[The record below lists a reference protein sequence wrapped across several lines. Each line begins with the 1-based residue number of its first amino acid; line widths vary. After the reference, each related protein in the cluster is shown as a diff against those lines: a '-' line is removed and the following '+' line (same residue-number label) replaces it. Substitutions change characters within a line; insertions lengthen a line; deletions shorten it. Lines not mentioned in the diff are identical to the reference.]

1 MHGSVSPIDCMIFL
15 VGKMAFCVDG
25 YKTGRSQEVTECIN
39 FIILL
44 HMFCGINVSLFV
56 LRADLIY
63 ILKTL

>member
-15 VGKMAFCVDG
+15 VGKMALCVDG
-25 YKTGRSQEVTECIN
+25 YKTGRSQDVTECIN

>member
-15 VGKMAFCVDG
+15 VGKMALCVDG